1 MARLN
6 DAVREHWLNV
16 LAFCAFAGVGF
27 RVWQMPWRWEELT
40 TLVVAFGGLI
50 AVVFSDEWSEYTGR
64 YGMTRDQFRT
74 QPAWFVRIS
83 GVGMLGYAMYRAFG
97 R

>member
-1 MARLN
+1 MYDPVASNKRRSAALI
-6 DAVREHWLNV
+6 AIFVV
-16 LAFCAFAGVGF
+16 
-27 RVWQMPWRWEELT
+27 LT